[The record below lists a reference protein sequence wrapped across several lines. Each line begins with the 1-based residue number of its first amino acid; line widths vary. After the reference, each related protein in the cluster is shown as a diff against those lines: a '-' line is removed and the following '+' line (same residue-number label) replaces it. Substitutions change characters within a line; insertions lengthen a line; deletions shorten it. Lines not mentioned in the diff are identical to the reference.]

1 MKVGFISEF
10 DVENKKA
17 WSGPINFLYKTLS
30 KEYELY
36 PIVINPSFTQKVF
49 KKITKIIVGGE

>member
-17 WSGPINFLYKTLS
+17 WIGTINFLYETLS

-36 PIVINPSFTQKVF
+36 PIVIKPSFTQKVF
-49 KKITKIIVGGE
+49 KKITKIIGGE